1 VDVPPWQTMV
11 MGKRPDVRTAS
22 GPITAVTLF
31 GLGEQ
36 LLTGLAKVPL
46 RRPWEGPSGTLDN
59 MGRSVTRQVMRSF
72 MGYSS
77 SLPIPEFRS
86 LEMAID
92 EVCRVVLPPVV
103 QALDV
108 DMHGAEV
115 GGVPGMWY
123 RRKNGPALG
132 TILYLHGGGY
142 IGTSPLMYAAFT
154 GYLARDTG
162 CDVFVADYRLAPE
175 FPFPAGLID
184 AIGIYEALIDE
195 GARPD
200 RIFVAGDSG
209 GGGLATSLLLDSRA
223 HHLPPPA
230 GVVLFSPEVDLALDE
245 PSIVENAESD
255 ILPWNIPVGPY
266 LRGIDPHNKFVSA
279 VYADLSRY
287 PPTFVAFG
295 DEEMFRDPI
304 RRFVDRLRDARVEV
318 TCIEEPAMF
327 HVFPMLMPWADASR
341 RVYRA
346 VGEFVRDHLPPP
358 STGEERHTRATVDQT
373 RDDDTARS
381 METMDPI

>member
-1 VDVPPWQTMV
+1 
-11 MGKRPDVRTAS
+11 MGRRPDVRTAS
-22 GPITAVTLF
+22 KAISAVALF

-36 LLTGLAKVPL
+36 LLTGMAKVPL
-46 RRPWEGPSGTLDN
+46 RRPWEGPSSTIDN
-59 MGRSVTRQVMRSF
+59 LGRAFTRQVMRSF
-72 MGYSS
+72 MGYTT

-86 LEMAID
+86 VEMSID
-92 EVCRVVLPPVV
+92 DVCRVVLPPVV
-103 QALDV
+103 HMLDV
-108 DMHGAEV
+108 DMEDDEV
-115 GGVPGMWY
+115 GGVPGTWY
-123 RRKNGPALG
+123 RRRSGGGLG
-132 TILYLHGGGY
+132 TIVYLHGGGY

-184 AIGIYEALIDE
+184 AIQVYEALLEDGIE
-195 GARPD
+195 PERF
-200 RIFVAGDSG
+200 FVAGDSG
-209 GGGLATSLLLDSRA
+209 GGGLATSLLLDARA
-223 HHLPPPA
+223 HHLPRPA

-245 PSIVENAESD
+245 PSVLENAESD

-266 LRGIDPHNKFVSA
+266 LHGIDPHNKFVSA

-304 RRFVDRLRDARVEV
+304 RRFVDRLSESDVDV
-318 TCIEEPAMF
+318 TCLEEPAMF

-341 RVYRA
+341 RVYRG
-346 VGEFVRDHLPPP
+346 VGEFVRDLLPPP
-358 STGEERHTRATVDQT
+358 ESDAEQAARAAVDETREA
-373 RDDDTARS
+373 DTAES
-381 METMDPI
+381 IETMDPI